1 MPTHRMI
8 APYTRLRRWAGLAV
22 LAAGLLACGR
32 PAFGYVEAAY
42 PLGRIL
48 QESTNVLVVRVE
60 SVDKE
65 KGLIVYRKV
74 RDLKGA
80 HKGDTIKHDIGK
92 RGFHPREWQNV
103 MAWAEAGKTAVFFHN
118 GGAGETC
125 IDNYWYQVYA
135 GEWWAMS
142 HAEPFLLRSYA
153 GKPQKLIDFVTAML
167 AGQEVVVPCMVDG
180 DKEALHLRKARLQ
193 RMRAGPKL
201 QDYNPARDF
210 AGWGVE
216 EFRAIAD
223 MPGFTRMA
231 ALSQLGVDALG
242 VAPADLN
249 GDGKIDLCLFGAGR
263 AVVLQNEGESFTEW
277 RLDLPPGVGA
287 RAAAWADADGD
298 GRPDLLLAT
307 PLGPRLY
314 LNSGAVLAEA
324 VGALPGQPYFN
335 LTAGTWIDYDGDQ
348 RPDILLADG
357 FRGLRLYRNRWGQP
371 LPAGKSAP
379 SAGAVLRFEDV
390 SDKVGLG
397 ENGAG
402 GRLKGDHLAVADTNG
417 DGRPD
422 VLFSAGSGLL
432 LLNTPQGFVAA
443 KDAGVAY
450 RAGGVAPV
458 FGDFDGDGRP
468 DLFVPQ
474 EGVCRLFRN
483 AGQGRFED
491 VTAKAGAL
499 RNAVAS
505 ATCAVW
511 ADFGRGGKPDLLV
524 GCLKGPNRLFR
535 NNGDGTFADA
545 SAEIGLLHRIF
556 NTRGLSVFDVNKDGV
571 PDVIFNNVGQEST
584 ALLGNGAVLAPNGI
598 RTR

>member
-1 MPTHRMI
+1 MI

-60 SVDKE
+60 SADKE

-216 EFRAIAD
+216 EFRAIGD

-324 VGALPGQPYFN
+324 AGALPGQPYFN

-379 SAGAVLRFEDV
+379 SASAVLRFEDV

-422 VLFSAGSGLL
+422 VLFSAASGLL